1 MSGVV
6 DGLVERLE
14 EVEEVVLGFVV
25 GVEDFVTKVEND
37 GEAERERERTE
48 PIVLEREETAGRDCF
63 NILEA
68 ILVKGFWILFLF
80 EMSLRAR
87 FFLVFIFFFGFLCV
101 TIGLTV
107 FVVLEEMYRPLIRE
121 DGERWKGPCG
131 IIF

>member
-25 GVEDFVTKVEND
+25 GVEEFVTKVEND

-48 PIVLEREETAGRDCF
+48 PIVLEREETVGRDCF

-68 ILVKGFWILFLF
+68 ILVKGF
-80 EMSLRAR
+80 
-87 FFLVFIFFFGFLCV
+87 
-101 TIGLTV
+101 
-107 FVVLEEMYRPLIRE
+107 
-121 DGERWKGPCG
+121 
-131 IIF
+131 

>member
-68 ILVKGFWILFLF
+68 ILVKGF
-80 EMSLRAR
+80 
-87 FFLVFIFFFGFLCV
+87 
-101 TIGLTV
+101 
-107 FVVLEEMYRPLIRE
+107 
-121 DGERWKGPCG
+121 
-131 IIF
+131 